1 MMTRVRRLGERGRI
15 DGAEM
20 GSRIER
26 GGGGALDDRAGQF
39 FLFRLATQLIVR
51 VHNKA
56 DPIGCTWAARG
67 VCCVLITR

>member
-1 MMTRVRRLGERGRI
+1 MELRWEVELKE
-15 DGAEM
+15 E
-20 GSRIER
+20 E
-26 GGGGALDDRAGQF
+26 GGALDDRAGQF

-67 VCCVLITR
+67 